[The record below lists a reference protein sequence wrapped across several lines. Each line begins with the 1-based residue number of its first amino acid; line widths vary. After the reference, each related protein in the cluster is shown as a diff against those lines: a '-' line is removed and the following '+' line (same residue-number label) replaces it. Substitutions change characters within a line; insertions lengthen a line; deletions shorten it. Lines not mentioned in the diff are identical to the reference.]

1 MALFKISKGL
11 STNLMT
17 NVPNAKEGFAYFTTD
32 DGKFYIDIDGDGSNN
47 TPAVI
52 GNNRIPLNAYTS
64 DILKATSMGTN
75 DNVVYPL
82 LTFKVKD
89 STKNL
94 IEAKYGAIGIKN
106 GTLVIPNVNNNDEI
120 LISNTG
126 AGRGIVID
134 NTNGVGHAI
143 EITAGKGIKVAKDPV
158 DNLELATKQYVDK
171 ILGANDAMIFKG
183 ILDDTH
189 KLPDTHET
197 GWTYRVNKAG
207 TYAGKVCEIG
217 DLVICTTDGLSAND
231 AHWTVA
237 QTNIDGAVIGPGT
250 STANAVP
257 TFADETGK
265 IIKNNSAV
273 TIDNTGLFTA
283 PYIATGLD
291 GSHYFQSAKF
301 RGEGDANT
309 YYHAIDFG
317 YAGHDRVDFH
327 EYGGIWNFYKN
338 TKGTADGGQLVV
350 SIKPDGFHGNLKGN
364 ATSADKV
371 NNNLVIK
378 LNSGTTEGTNQFTYN
393 GSATK
398 NINITPANI
407 GAASSSHNHDSSYV
421 KKSGDTMTGDLTA
434 PIFHGEL
441 DGNADT
447 ATKFKDAQSITL
459 TGDVTGTASSQA
471 GWSITTTLSDSG
483 VTNGTYGPTEDVNG
497 FNGATI
503 SVPQITVDAK
513 GRVTSIVNRTYTS
526 VNTDTNTTYSAGTGL
541 SLSGTTFNHSN
552 TITAGS
558 VGTAQSPSHGG
569 TFKIPKI
576 TYDAQGHITEATT
589 VNITLPVDYN
599 TDTKV
604 TTDAQTS
611 SKIYV
616 TGTPSTGTV
625 TGTLQYNE
633 NVYISGNVMYGAC
646 WNDYAEYRIS
656 DCQEPG
662 RVICENGD
670 DILSLATERLQP
682 AGNVI
687 SDTFGFVIGE
697 TEQAKTPVAVS
708 GRVLAYPY
716 ESREE
721 FKKNIGRPVCSG
733 PNGTVSIMTDKE
745 YRDKGYCAIGTISA
759 VPDYEEWGAGKVKVN
774 GRVWI
779 KVF

>member
-11 STNLMT
+11 SINLMT

-32 DGKFYIDIDGDGSNN
+32 DGKFYIDIDGDGSSN
-47 TPAVI
+47 TPAAI

-82 LTFKVKD
+82 LTFKIKD

-237 QTNIDGAVIGPGT
+237 QTNIDGAVIGPDT

-265 IIKNNSAV
+265 VIKNNSAV

-291 GSHYFQSAKF
+291 RSHYFQSAKF

-309 YYHAIDFG
+309 YYHAVDFG
-317 YAGHDRVDFH
+317 YAGHNQVDFH
-327 EYGGIWNFYKN
+327 EYGGTWNFYKN
-338 TKGTADGGQLVV
+338 TQGTAAGGQLVA
-350 SIKPDGFHGNLKGN
+350 SIQPDGFHGNLK
-364 ATSADKV
+364 
-371 NNNLVIK
+371 
-378 LNSGTTEGTNQFTYN
+378 
-393 GSATK
+393 
-398 NINITPANI
+398 
-407 GAASSSHNHDSSYV
+407 
-421 KKSGDTMTGDLTA
+421 
-434 PIFHGEL
+434 
-441 DGNADT
+441 GNADT

-459 TGDVTGTASSQA
+459 TGDITGTASSQA

-497 FNGATI
+497 SNGATI
-503 SVPQITVDAK
+503 SVPQITVDEK

-526 VNTDTNTTYSAGTGL
+526 VNTDTNTTYSAGAGL
-541 SLSGTTFNHSN
+541 TLSGTQFKHSN
-552 TITAGS
+552 SITAGS

-599 TDTKV
+599 TDTNV
-604 TTDAQTS
+604 TTSAQTS

-625 TGTLQYNE
+625 TGKLQYNE

-670 DILSLATERLQP
+670 DTLSLATERLQP

-721 FKKNIGRPVCSG
+721 FKKNIGCPVCSG

-759 VPDYEEWGAGKVKVN
+759 VPDYEEWGVGKVKVN